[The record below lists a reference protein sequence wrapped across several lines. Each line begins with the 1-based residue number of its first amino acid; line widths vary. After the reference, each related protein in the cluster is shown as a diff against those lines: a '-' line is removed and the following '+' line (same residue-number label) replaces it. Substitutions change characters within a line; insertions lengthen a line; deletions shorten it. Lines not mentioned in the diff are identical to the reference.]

1 MHMFFT
7 NIKRIVQSGFI
18 GFWRNSFVS
27 LSSMLIMVVTIFVV
41 GSLNF
46 VSVLLAET
54 LENVRAR
61 VDINVYIEPGA
72 SEQEI
77 FTFQERLERLDTVE
91 SVEYK
96 SQAQALTEFRASQ
109 PEFNEAFDIL
119 DENPLR
125 ASLNILATETSNY
138 EEIQRFIEGD
148 ASLGA
153 DGESIVAYSN
163 FNNNRLVIERLTSI
177 IESTRRAGVY
187 TTAILIIL
195 SILITFNTI
204 RLAIYTSREEI
215 SVMRLVG
222 ASNAY
227 IRGPFMVSGIIG
239 GMFAG
244 TIVLMAFYPL
254 TLWLGPGAEALFGS
268 VNIFD
273 HYINN
278 FFQLALIFIGTGVLL
293 GALSSYLAVRRYL
306 TY

>member
-1 MHMFFT
+1 MFFT
-7 NIKRIVQSGFI
+7 NIRRIIQSGFI

-27 LSSMLIMVVTIFVV
+27 LSSMLIMIVTIFVV

-46 VSVLLAET
+46 VSVLLSET

-61 VDINVYIEPGA
+61 VDINVYLQPEA
-72 SEQEI
+72 AEEDV
-77 FTFQERLERLDTVE
+77 FAFQESLERLDAVE
-91 SVEYK
+91 FVEYK
-96 SQAQALTEFRASQ
+96 SQAEALTEFRASQ

-138 EEIQRFIEGD
+138 EEIQNFIESD
-148 ASLGA
+148 ASIGS

-177 IESTRRAGVY
+177 IETTRRVGVY
-187 TTAILIIL
+187 TTSALIVL

-222 ASNAY
+222 ASNTY
-227 IRGPFMVSGIIG
+227 IRGPFVVSGIIG
-239 GMFAG
+239 GTFAG
-244 TIVLMAFYPL
+244 AIVLMAFYPL

-278 FFQLALIFIGTGVLL
+278 FFELSLIFIGTGIAL
-293 GALSSYLAVRRYL
+293 GALSSFLAVRRYL

>member
-1 MHMFFT
+1 MFFT
-7 NIKRIVQSGFI
+7 NIRRIIQSGFI

-27 LSSMLIMVVTIFVV
+27 LSSMLIMIVTIFVV

-46 VSVLLAET
+46 VSVLLSET

-61 VDINVYIEPGA
+61 VDINVYLQPEA
-72 SEQEI
+72 AEEDV
-77 FTFQERLERLDTVE
+77 FAFQESLERLDAVE
-91 SVEYK
+91 FVEYK
-96 SQAQALTEFRASQ
+96 SQAEALTEFRASQ

-138 EEIQRFIEGD
+138 EEIQNFIESD
-148 ASLGA
+148 ASIGS

-177 IESTRRAGVY
+177 IETTRRVGVY
-187 TTAILIIL
+187 TTSALIVL

-222 ASNAY
+222 ASNTY
-227 IRGPFMVSGIIG
+227 IRGPFVVSGIIG
-239 GMFAG
+239 GTFAG
-244 TIVLMAFYPL
+244 AIVLMAFYPL

-278 FFQLALIFIGTGVLL
+278 FLELSLIFIGTGIAL
-293 GALSSYLAVRRYL
+293 GALSSFLAVRRYL